1 MLAHDGEG
9 WVPGARNW
17 LAITCVMHSALTLS
31 SAPMRGCLQLV
42 GTRQV
47 DLASDDPGP
56 SAQQLCDLEQV
67 VDLPALQ
74 CPSVRQGPPSCI
86 LTPGHQVALV
96 LTTAPA
102 GMSLSCRNS
111 VHFRM
116 GRAG

>member
-67 VDLPALQ
+67 V
-74 CPSVRQGPPSCI
+74 GPPSPSVSLCEAG
-86 LTPGHQVALV
+86 TPKLHPHPWPPGG
-96 LTTAPA
+96 A
-102 GMSLSCRNS
+102 GAHNCAGRNEPQLQEFS
-111 VHFRM
+111 PFPY
-116 GRAG
+116 G